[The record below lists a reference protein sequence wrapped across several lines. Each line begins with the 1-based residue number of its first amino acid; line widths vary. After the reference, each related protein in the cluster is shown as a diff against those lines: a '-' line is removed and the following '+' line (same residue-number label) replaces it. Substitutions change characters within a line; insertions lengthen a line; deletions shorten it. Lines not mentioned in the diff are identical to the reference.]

1 MAGWQSSAED
11 LWISITYNNKNCN
24 NIARIHICT
33 VYLCAENTGNSFAQ
47 QLDNFLYNLEKLVN
61 EHPTDKFIILGDFN
75 MSTIHWSDTGAEGYK
90 AVYNLSENYT
100 RNFIDVLRL
109 CNLNQFNNIVNNF
122 NRILDLVLSNDSVI
136 VSHCDDPL
144 VPEDPHHKALSVIVP
159 FMSDQTLPQAPRNI
173 YAYNRG
179 NYTQINSA
187 LLQYDWNTL
196 LCALEMLSQPLGHSI
211 KFYTNYVIDTYP

>member
-1 MAGWQSSAED
+1 M
-11 LWISITYNNKNCN
+11 
-24 NIARIHICT
+24 
-33 VYLCAENTGNSFAQ
+33 
-47 QLDNFLYNLEKLVN
+47 
-61 EHPTDKFIILGDFN
+61 
-75 MSTIHWSDTGAEGYK
+75 
-90 AVYNLSENYT
+90 
-100 RNFIDVLRL
+100 
-109 CNLNQFNNIVNNF
+109 
-122 NRILDLVLSNDSVI
+122 DSVI

-196 LCALEMLSQPLGHSI
+196 LCAGDVESAVRSFYQILYELRDRYVPLTKQKVKKFPPWYNIPLIKSI
-211 KFYTNYVIDTYP
+211 KEKYKYLMKYRTYGNLNDKLSFQLR

>member
-1 MAGWQSSAED
+1 MTETWLLDSISDSELFDTRYTVWRRDRDYNQTLQTRGGGVAIAIRKTLNAECMAGWQSSAED

-61 EHPTDKFIILGDFN
+61 EHPTDKFLILGDFN
-75 MSTIHWSDTGAEGYK
+75 MSTIHWSDTGAEGNK

-100 RNFIDVLRL
+100 RNFIDVLSL

-122 NRILDLVLSNDSVI
+122 NRILDLVLSNGLRHSF
-136 VSHCDDPL
+136 
-144 VPEDPHHKALSVIVP
+144 AL
-159 FMSDQTLPQAPRNI
+159 
-173 YAYNRG
+173 
-179 NYTQINSA
+179 
-187 LLQYDWNTL
+187 
-196 LCALEMLSQPLGHSI
+196 
-211 KFYTNYVIDTYP
+211 